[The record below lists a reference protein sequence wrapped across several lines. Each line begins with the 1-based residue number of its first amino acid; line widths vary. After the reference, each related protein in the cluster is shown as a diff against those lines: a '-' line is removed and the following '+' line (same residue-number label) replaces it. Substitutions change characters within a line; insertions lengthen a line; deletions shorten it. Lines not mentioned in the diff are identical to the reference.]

1 MAAPAALKALI
12 YITTKYKI
20 YTNVCVFE
28 CVCVRLQLIAFAAR
42 LLMALCRLRHHCA
55 YSN

>member
-28 CVCVRLQLIAFAAR
+28 CVRLQLIAFAAR

-55 YSN
+55 YCN